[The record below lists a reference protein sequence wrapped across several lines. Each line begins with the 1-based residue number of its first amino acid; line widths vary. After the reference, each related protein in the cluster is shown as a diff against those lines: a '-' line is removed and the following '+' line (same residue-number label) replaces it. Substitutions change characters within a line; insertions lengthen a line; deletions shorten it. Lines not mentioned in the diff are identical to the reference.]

1 MTEESQADI
10 VDRKKAGEFVRVK
23 AAFRDWVG
31 GVDGKYP
38 AEKDRYHL
46 YVAYNCPWCH
56 RVILARSLLGLQ
68 DVISM
73 DVCFPNRTDESH
85 EQGPGFWQFLPQGAD
100 WPTGTKIQYDSC
112 TNDTVN
118 GKTTVVEIY
127 KMVGADLNASRP
139 SVPVLFDKKTK
150 TIVSNESA
158 EIIEMLATSFISLAK
173 NPINLIPAEKKV
185 FMSECNDWIY
195 HKINNGAYKA
205 GFSSSQKAYE
215 DAFDEYFGA
224 LDKLDAMLANSA
236 FVCGSQLTLTDIR
249 LFPTI
254 FRHDPI
260 YYLRMK
266 LNHKY
271 IKEYPNLWKWLCMM
285 YAIPA
290 VKAECPL
297 DQMKQGYF
305 GNTWNKV
312 VPKGPL
318 TYLHDLQL
326 SGQKLNGE

>member
-1 MTEESQADI
+1 
-10 VDRKKAGEFVRVK
+10 
-23 AAFRDWVG
+23 
-31 GVDGKYP
+31 
-38 AEKDRYHL
+38 
-46 YVAYNCPWCH
+46 
-56 RVILARSLLGLQ
+56 
-68 DVISM
+68 
-73 DVCFPNRTDESH
+73 
-85 EQGPGFWQFLPQGAD
+85 
-100 WPTGTKIQYDSC
+100 
-112 TNDTVN
+112 
-118 GKTTVVEIY
+118 
-127 KMVGADLNASRP
+127 MVGANLTASRP

-158 EIIEMLATSFISLAK
+158 EIIEMLATSFVSLAK

-215 DAFDEYFGA
+215 DAFDEYFVA

-271 IKEYPNLWKWLCMM
+271 IKEYPNLWRWLCMM